1 MDQKCKCGTVINF
14 TDLNDLEYH
23 GYQTDESGNKS
34 YILYYTCP
42 YCDNTETLSHKNLD
56 YVSKWIIINEIDL
69 THYEEMANIT
79 YSPHIEKDRVNIYD
93 KYHAYWIHFKYGVKV
108 PYSSEDDVIYK
119 KFINNNG
126 LVDTLTMDD
135 GSFIDYHTFNVLL
148 STIEQNELHEILEA
162 ITHEKH
168 AHYITAV
175 EYSRDY
181 NSRGNSCGHLILKT
195 NTGAGI
201 RLKLCD
207 KEGVGCF
214 DVCGTDLIP
223 KEHLHAFHEDL

>member
-1 MDQKCKCGTVINF
+1 MDQKCRCGTVINF

-23 GYQTDESGNKS
+23 GSLTDEAGNNS
-34 YILYYTCP
+34 YIWYYTCP
-42 YCDNTETLSHKNLD
+42 YCDNTETLSDKNLD
-56 YVSKWIIINEIDL
+56 YLSKWIIINEIDL
-69 THYEEMANIT
+69 THYEEMEMIT
-79 YSPHIEKDRVNIYD
+79 FSPHIEKDRVDIYY

-108 PYSSEDDVIYK
+108 PHSSEDDAIYK

-126 LVDTLTMDD
+126 LVDALTMDD
-135 GSFIDYHTFNVLL
+135 GSFIDYHTFHVLL
-148 STIEQNELHEILEA
+148 STIEHNELHEILEA

-168 AHYITAV
+168 THYITAV

-181 NSRGNSCGHLILKT
+181 NSRGNSGHLILKT

-201 RLKLCD
+201 RLTLCD
-207 KEGVGCF
+207 KEGYGCF

-223 KEHLHAFHEDL
+223 KEHLHAFHKDL

>member
-23 GYQTDESGNKS
+23 GSLTDEGGNNS
-34 YILYYTCP
+34 YIWYYTCP
-42 YCDNTETLSHKNLD
+42 YCDNTETLSDKNLD
-56 YVSKWIIINEIDL
+56 YLSKWIIINEIDL
-69 THYEEMANIT
+69 THYEEMEMIT
-79 YSPHIEKDRVNIYD
+79 FSQHIEKDRVDIYY

-108 PYSSEDDVIYK
+108 PHSLEDDAIYK
-119 KFINNNG
+119 KFINNIDIVNA
-126 LVDTLTMDD
+126 LTMDD

-148 STIEQNELHEILEA
+148 STIEHNELHEILEA
-162 ITHEKH
+162 ITREKH
-168 AHYITAV
+168 THYITAV
-175 EYSRDY
+175 EYSHGY
-181 NSRGNSCGHLILKT
+181 NNSGHLILKT

-201 RLKLCD
+201 RLTLCD

-223 KEHLHAFHEDL
+223 SEHLRAFHKDL